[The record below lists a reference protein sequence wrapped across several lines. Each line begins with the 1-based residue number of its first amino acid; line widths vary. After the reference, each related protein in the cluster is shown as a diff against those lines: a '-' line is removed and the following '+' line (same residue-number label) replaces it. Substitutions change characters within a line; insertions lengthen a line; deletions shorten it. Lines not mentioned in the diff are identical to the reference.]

1 MRGLQEES
9 VGWRAD
15 AFSMRP
21 GSAPR
26 PLYLGRR
33 SLWHDVE
40 VKLLRLVVIVK
51 NAAVGERQVGDEM
64 MRADHPAHREVRDRC
79 IDMRYEVQPAGAE
92 PGAFDDNVGEM
103 PTS

>member
-1 MRGLQEES
+1 MTTTAPEDLFRGLRQT
-9 VGWRAD
+9 VD
-15 AFSMRP
+15 
-21 GSAPR
+21 
-26 PLYLGRR
+26 L
-33 SLWHDVE
+33 
-40 VKLLRLVVIVK
+40 LVVVIDHATVGQRE
-51 NAAVGERQVGDEM
+51 VGEEM